1 MKNNAAGSNTKVL
14 SEKQLLPNALKPEQV
29 VGTDNYF
36 TEAYCSSEQPSFY
49 GQKNNKNVSGYGHPQ
64 SYPCAERIEAV
75 RRYIKETWQTLRRG
89 HDHILTAA
97 RDSKVEHNAGA
108 SWPVYISQKE
118 DPKAVEQT
126 LRQTIASE
134 FERIRLEVLP
144 ECPSEI
150 EDHGLLYLPGD
161 YVVPGGRFNELYG
174 WDSYFI
180 LLGLL
185 QDGETTLAQDLT
197 DQLLYQVE
205 HYGAVLN
212 ANRTYFLSRSQPPL
226 LARMVLRLYEKT
238 QDLDWLKSTVA
249 ILEKYYDYW
258 MCDKHQDAA
267 SGLSRYY
274 ALGEGPAPEV
284 VVSERDEQGHTHFD
298 RIKDFYKTEQI
309 DDYDVSLFY
318 DEEKDE
324 LTDLFYKGD
333 RTMRESGFDPTNRFG
348 PFSVDIV
355 HYLPVCLNVLLY
367 QMEQDIADIYRIID
381 AAETDTADVETNYS
395 AEIALWHDRANARH
409 LSIDSYLWDEEYGL
423 YFDYHLSSG
432 QRREYEFA
440 TAFYPLWAG
449 IASDK
454 QAQGV
459 VANLYKFEAP
469 GGVRTSNNFSGSQ
482 WDAPFGW
489 APLQLMAVEGLQR
502 YGYTEEAERLARRFI
517 TLVTEEFERTGGLLE
532 KYDVEACSSQVSE
545 DIQFGYSSNEVGF
558 GWTNGVVLSLL
569 EILEKLEVEA
579 TCLTTYQNA

>member
-1 MKNNAAGSNTKVL
+1 MKNNVYSPAL
-14 SEKQLLPNALKPEQV
+14 S
-29 VGTDNYF
+29 
-36 TEAYCSSEQPSFY
+36 SFY
-49 GQKNNKNVSGYGHPQ
+49 GQKDNSNTSGYAHPQ
-64 SYPCAERIEAV
+64 RYPNPERIQAV
-75 RRYIKETWQTLRRG
+75 KSYIKRTWQTLRRG

-97 RDSKVEHNAGA
+97 KDSKVEHSTGA

-118 DPKAVEQT
+118 NPKQVEAT

-134 FERIRLEVLP
+134 FEHIRLEVLP
-144 ECPSEI
+144 DNPAKI

-185 QDGETTLAQDLT
+185 KDNELTLAKDLT

-226 LARMVLRLYEKT
+226 LARMVIKLYEQTK
-238 QDLDWLKSTVA
+238 DLTWLKSTVKT
-249 ILEKYYDYW
+249 LEQYYDYW
-258 MCDKHQDAA
+258 ISDVHRDAK

-284 VVSERDEQGHTHFD
+284 VVSERDEAGHTHFD
-298 RIKDFYKTEQI
+298 RIKDFYRTEQI

-318 DEEKDE
+318 DAEKDE

-355 HYLPVCLNVLLY
+355 HYLPICLNVLLY
-367 QMEQDIADIYRIID
+367 QMEQDMAEIYRIID
-381 AAETDTADVETNYS
+381 TAEADNPNATKHA
-395 AEIALWHDRANARH
+395 AEIARWHDHASARH
-409 LSIDSYLWDEEYGL
+409 ISINHHLWDEQHGL
-423 YFDYHLSSG
+423 YFDYHLTS
-432 QRREYEFA
+432 QKRREYEFA
-440 TAFYPLWAG
+440 TTFYPLWAG

-454 QAQGV
+454 QAEDI
-459 VANLYKFEAP
+459 VANLSKFEAP
-469 GGVRTSNNFSGSQ
+469 GGVRTSNNFSGNQ

-489 APLQLMAVEGLQR
+489 APLQLIAIEGLQR
-502 YGYTEEAERLARRFI
+502 YGYTQEAERLARRFI
-517 TLVTEEFERTGGLLE
+517 TLVTEEFERTGSLLE

-545 DIQFGYSSNEVGF
+545 DIQFGYSSNEIGF

-569 EILEKLEVEA
+569 GIIDQIEQSYCRENLDKESMAEYKSIC
-579 TCLTTYQNA
+579 CLK